1 MSLESNLV
9 AINNCGGIYKV
20 YEQAWYMYHH
30 SLQNHGKPC
39 KLSYIHVHGH
49 I

>member
-1 MSLESNLV
+1 MSVESNLV

-20 YEQAWYMYHH
+20 YEQAWYMYQ